1 MARDGS
7 IPTGRLGRV
16 VRLASVGARAGAG
29 LLLSKNGSGAAEY
42 AAEVLG
48 TLRGLAAKVGQTL
61 SYVDGIVPEAQRE
74 SYERALGKLRDA
86 TPRSA
91 PAAIRRVIE
100 EELGAPVERLF
111 ARPPWSGCSRA
122 STRNPSRARPSVR
135 CTARR

>member
-16 VRLASVGARAGAG
+16 VRLAGVGARAGAG
-29 LLLSKNGSGAAEY
+29 LLLSKSGGGAAGG
-42 AAEVLG
+42 AAG
-48 TLRGLAAKVGQTL
+48 GRGLAAKVGQTL

-91 PAAIRRVIE
+91 PEAIKHVIE
-100 EELGAPVERLF
+100 EELGAPIERLF
-111 ARPPWSGCSRA
+111 ASFEER
-122 STRNPSRARPSVR
+122 
-135 CTARR
+135 